1 MKKIIIIAGPNG
13 AGKTT
18 FAQDFLPAEANL
30 LVFINADL
38 IAERLA
44 SHNPASVAF
53 QAGRQMLE
61 EIDRCVTQGVSFSF
75 ETTLSGVSYL
85 KKIKRWQQLGYVV
98 KLWFLSL
105 PSEEIALARVAERVK
120 QGGHDIAE
128 HVVRRRFK
136 SGLLNFMNKY
146 AKSVDSWAFY
156 DNSGLHPK
164 LLEWKDQ

>member
-1 MKKIIIIAGPNG
+1 
-13 AGKTT
+13 
-18 FAQDFLPAEANL
+18 
-30 LVFINADL
+30 
-38 IAERLA
+38 
-44 SHNPASVAF
+44 
-53 QAGRQMLE
+53 MLE
-61 EIDRCVTQGVSFSF
+61 EIDQCVSQGVSFSF

-120 QGGHDIAE
+120 QGGHDITE
-128 HVVRRRFK
+128 DVVRRRFK

>member
-1 MKKIIIIAGPNG
+1 LKKIIIIAGPNG

-30 LVFINADL
+30 FVFINADL

-44 SHNPASVAF
+44 SDNPASVAF

-61 EIDRCVTQGVSFSF
+61 EIDQCVAQGVSFSF

-105 PSEEIALARVAERVK
+105 PSEETALARVAERVK

-128 HVVRRRFK
+128 NVVRRRFK